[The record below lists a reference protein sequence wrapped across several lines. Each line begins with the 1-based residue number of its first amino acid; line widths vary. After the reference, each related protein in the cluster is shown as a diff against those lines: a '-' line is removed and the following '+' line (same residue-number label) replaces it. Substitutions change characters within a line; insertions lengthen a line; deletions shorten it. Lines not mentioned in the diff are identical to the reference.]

1 MKYLVSLCM
10 VSIFFV
16 SSLSNAQKEYETH
29 TVQKNQTLSQIATLY
44 GVSQAAI
51 KKRNPEIENELTVG
65 TLLVIPSVRKSVVTQ
80 NPPKFKKHKVRRKET
95 LFSISKKY
103 NISIDAIKRYNKQLY
118 ARQIKKG
125 ERLQIPLHLKIVDA
139 PVAIDNDSITSGI
152 TTIDSSKLSKHTVK
166 AKETRYGIARM
177 YGITVYELEQMNP
190 QLGDGL
196 AQYAVINVP
205 STAILQTAIAEK
217 GYTFYQVQPK
227 EGFYRLKVKTN
238 LTKEQIIALN
248 PYAKDGLQDG
258 MILKIP
264 TNATTSLTGQIN
276 IRDLQQTIIDTSQKR
291 IAVLLPFRLN
301 KIISDSL
308 TLKQQE
314 IKRNRLMSLSL
325 DFYSGLLMATEFAK
339 DKGISLQLDV
349 FDTQYSTAIVS
360 DIINN
365 NAFDTFD
372 AVIGPLGQKNIE
384 SAAAMLQ
391 DTNVPIFSPLSNK
404 QIKVSKNVFQSL
416 PSNAMLE
423 DGMLEYIVSG
433 MSDKNVI
440 VITDSAKKIQLAK
453 IIAAIPDAKIVSLR
467 EEGFLRLED
476 IEIQIDETKENWV
489 ILESIDPIL
498 ISNVV
503 GVLNGLPVIDPD
515 LEEDE
520 EPVDYEIRLFSLDKN
535 TAFDYHDVSNVHL
548 AELNFTFPSVNKSY
562 NYKDKNAFLI
572 SYKNK
577 HGVLPNR
584 FAVRGFDLTYDIV
597 LRLASSEDIFTASKQ
612 EFETQY
618 IENKFRY
625 SKGLLSGYQNNA
637 FYIIKY
643 QDNLQFQVL
652 E

>member
-1 MKYLVSLCM
+1 M
-10 VSIFFV
+10 VCIFFV
-16 SSLSNAQKEYETH
+16 SSVATAQKEYETH
-29 TVQKNQTLSQIATLY
+29 RVQKNQSLSQIAILY
-44 GVSQAAI
+44 GVSQTAI
-51 KKRNPEIENELTVG
+51 KKRNPEIENELSAG
-65 TLLVIPSVRKSVVTQ
+65 TLLIIPTASKLIDAQ

-95 LFSISKKY
+95 LISISKKY
-103 NISIDAIKRYNKQLY
+103 SVSIDAIKRYNKQLY

-125 ERLQIPLHLKIVDA
+125 ERLQIPMHLKIVDSG
-139 PVAIDNDSITSGI
+139 VVTYNDSTVSGAITLDTSNV
-152 TTIDSSKLSKHTVK
+152 SKHIVK

-177 YGITVYELEQMNP
+177 YGITVSELEQMNP
-190 QLGDGL
+190 ELGEGL
-196 AQYAVINVP
+196 SQNAIINVP
-205 STAILQTAIAEK
+205 SKAILQTAIAEK
-217 GYTFYQVQPK
+217 GYRFYQVQPK

-238 LTKEQIIALN
+238 LTKEKIIALN
-248 PYAKDGLQDG
+248 PYAKDGLQEG

-264 TNATTSLTGQIN
+264 SDTATAITGQIN
-276 IRDLQQTIIDTSQKR
+276 KRDLQQTIIDTSQKR

-301 KIISDSL
+301 KIVSDSL
-308 TLKQQE
+308 SVKQQE

-325 DFYSGLLMATEFAK
+325 DFYSGFLMATEFAK

-349 FDTQYSTAIVS
+349 FDTQYNTAIVS
-360 DIINN
+360 DIINSN
-365 NAFDTFD
+365 TFDNFD

-384 SAAAMLQ
+384 KAAAMLK
-391 DTNVPIFSPLSNK
+391 DTDVPLFSPLSNK

-423 DGMLEYIVSG
+423 DGMLRYIVSG

-440 VITDSAKKIQLAK
+440 VITDSTKTAQLAK
-453 IIAAIPDAKIVSLR
+453 IMLAIPDARVVSLR

-476 IEIQIDETKENWV
+476 VENQIDETKENWV
-489 ILESIDPIL
+489 ILEATDPIL

-515 LEEDE
+515 LEEEEEE

-548 AELNFTFPSVNKSY
+548 AELNFTFPSVNKNY

-577 HGVLPNR
+577 YGVLPNR
-584 FAVRGFDLTYDIV
+584 FAVRGFDLTYDVI
-597 LRLASSEDIFTASKQ
+597 LRLASSEDIFAASDQ

-625 SKGLLSGYQNNA
+625 SKSLLSGYQNNA

-643 QDNLQFQVL
+643 QENLQFQVL

>member
-1 MKYLVSLCM
+1 M
-10 VSIFFV
+10 VCIFFV
-16 SSLSNAQKEYETH
+16 SSVATAQKEYETH
-29 TVQKNQTLSQIATLY
+29 RVQKNQSLSQIAILY
-44 GVSQAAI
+44 GVSQTAI
-51 KKRNPEIENELTVG
+51 KKRNPEIENELSAG
-65 TLLVIPSVRKSVVTQ
+65 TLLIIPTASKLIDAQ

-95 LFSISKKY
+95 LISISKKHSV
-103 NISIDAIKRYNKQLY
+103 SIDAIKRYNKQLY

-125 ERLQIPLHLKIVDA
+125 ERLQIPMHLKIVDSG
-139 PVAIDNDSITSGI
+139 VVTYNDSTVSGAITLDTSNV
-152 TTIDSSKLSKHTVK
+152 SKHIVK

-177 YGITVYELEQMNP
+177 YGITVSELEQMNP
-190 QLGDGL
+190 ELGEGL
-196 AQYAVINVP
+196 SQNAIINVP
-205 STAILQTAIAEK
+205 SKAILQTAIAEK
-217 GYTFYQVQPK
+217 GYRFYQVQPK

-238 LTKEQIIALN
+238 LTKEKIIALN
-248 PYAKDGLQDG
+248 PYAKDGLQEG

-264 TNATTSLTGQIN
+264 SDTATAITGQIN
-276 IRDLQQTIIDTSQKR
+276 KRDLQQTIIDTSQKR

-301 KIISDSL
+301 KIVSDSL
-308 TLKQQE
+308 SVKQQE

-325 DFYSGLLMATEFAK
+325 DFYSGFLMATEFAK

-349 FDTQYSTAIVS
+349 FDTQYNTAIVS
-360 DIINN
+360 DIINSN
-365 NAFDTFD
+365 TFDNFD

-384 SAAAMLQ
+384 KAADMLK
-391 DTNVPIFSPLSNK
+391 DTDVPLFSPLSNK

-423 DGMLEYIVSG
+423 DGMLRYIVSG

-440 VITDSAKKIQLAK
+440 VITDSTKTAQLAK
-453 IIAAIPDAKIVSLR
+453 IMLAIPDARVVSLR

-476 IEIQIDETKENWV
+476 VENQIDETKENWV
-489 ILESIDPIL
+489 ILEATDPIL

-515 LEEDE
+515 LEEEEEE

-548 AELNFTFPSVNKSY
+548 AELNFTFPSVNKNY

-577 HGVLPNR
+577 YGVLPNR
-584 FAVRGFDLTYDIV
+584 FAVRGFDLTYDVI
-597 LRLASSEDIFTASKQ
+597 LRLASSEDIFAASDQ

-625 SKGLLSGYQNNA
+625 SKSLLSGYQNNA

-643 QDNLQFQVL
+643 QENLQFQVL

>member
-1 MKYLVSLCM
+1 M
-10 VSIFFV
+10 VCIFFV
-16 SSLSNAQKEYETH
+16 SSMATAQKEYETH
-29 TVQKNQTLSQIATLY
+29 RVQKNQSLSQIATLY

-51 KKRNPEIENELTVG
+51 KKRNPEIENELSAG
-65 TLLVIPSVRKSVVTQ
+65 TLLIIPTQSKSIDAQ

-95 LFSISKKY
+95 LITISKKY
-103 NISIDAIKRYNKQLY
+103 NVSIDAIKRYNKQLY

-125 ERLQIPLHLKIVDA
+125 ERLQIPMHLKIVDSGVV
-139 PVAIDNDSITSGI
+139 PYNDSKVSGAITLD
-152 TTIDSSKLSKHTVK
+152 TSSLSKHIVK

-177 YGITVYELEQMNP
+177 YGITVSELEQMNP
-190 QLGDGL
+190 ELGEGL
-196 AQYAVINVP
+196 SQNAIINVP
-205 STAILQTAIAEK
+205 SKAILKTAIAEK
-217 GYTFYQVQPK
+217 GYRFYEVQPK
-227 EGFYRLKVKTN
+227 EGFYRLKVKIN
-238 LTKEQIIALN
+238 LTKEQIVALN
-248 PYAKDGLQDG
+248 PYAKDGLQEG

-264 TNATTSLTGQIN
+264 SDTATAITGQVN
-276 IRDLQQTIIDTSQKR
+276 KRDLQQTIIDTSQKR

-301 KIISDSL
+301 KIISESL
-308 TLKQQE
+308 SLKQQQ
-314 IKRNRLMSLSL
+314 IKKNRLMSLSL

-349 FDTQYSTAIVS
+349 FDTQYNTAIVS
-360 DIINN
+360 DIINSN
-365 NAFDTFD
+365 TFDNFD

-384 SAAAMLQ
+384 KAAAMLQ
-391 DTNVPIFSPLSNK
+391 DTTVPIFSPLSNK

-416 PSNAMLE
+416 PSDVMLE
-423 DGMLEYIVSG
+423 DGMLQYIVSG

-440 VITDSAKKIQLAK
+440 VITDSTKTAQLAK
-453 IIAAIPDAKIVSLR
+453 IMLAIPDARIVSLR

-476 IEIQIDETKENWV
+476 VENQIDQTKENWV
-489 ILESIDPIL
+489 ILEATDPIL

-515 LEEDE
+515 LEEDQ

-535 TAFDYHDVSNVHL
+535 AAFDYHDVSNVHL

-577 HGVLPNR
+577 YGVLPNR
-584 FAVRGFDLTYDIV
+584 FAVRGFDLTYDVI

-618 IENKFRY
+618 IENKFSY
-625 SKGLLSGYQNNA
+625 SKSLLSGYQNNA

-643 QDNLQFQVL
+643 QENLQFQVL

>member
-1 MKYLVSLCM
+1 M
-10 VSIFFV
+10 VCIFFV
-16 SSLSNAQKEYETH
+16 SSMATAQKEYETH
-29 TVQKNQTLSQIATLY
+29 RVQKNQSLSQIATLY

-51 KKRNPEIENELTVG
+51 KKRNPEIENELSAG
-65 TLLVIPSVRKSVVTQ
+65 TLLIIPTASKLIDAQ

-95 LFSISKKY
+95 LITISKKY
-103 NISIDAIKRYNKQLY
+103 NVSIDAIKRYNKQLY

-125 ERLQIPLHLKIVDA
+125 ERLQIPMHLKIVDSGVV
-139 PVAIDNDSITSGI
+139 PYNDSKVSGAITLD
-152 TTIDSSKLSKHTVK
+152 TSSLSKHIVK

-177 YGITVYELEQMNP
+177 YGITVSELEQMNP
-190 QLGDGL
+190 ELGEGL
-196 AQYAVINVP
+196 SQNAIINVP
-205 STAILQTAIAEK
+205 SKAILKTAIAEK
-217 GYTFYQVQPK
+217 GYRFYEVQPK
-227 EGFYRLKVKTN
+227 EGFYRLKVKIN
-238 LTKEQIIALN
+238 LTKEQIVALN
-248 PYAKDGLQDG
+248 PYAKDGLQEG

-264 TNATTSLTGQIN
+264 SDTATAITGQVN
-276 IRDLQQTIIDTSQKR
+276 KRDLQQTIIDTSQKR

-308 TLKQQE
+308 SVKQQQ
-314 IKRNRLMSLSL
+314 IKKNRLMSLSL

-349 FDTQYSTAIVS
+349 FDTQYNTAIVS
-360 DIINN
+360 DIINSN
-365 NAFDTFD
+365 TFDNFD

-384 SAAAMLQ
+384 KAAAMLQ
-391 DTNVPIFSPLSNK
+391 DTTVPIFSPLSNK

-416 PSNAMLE
+416 PSDVMLE
-423 DGMLEYIVSG
+423 DGMLQYIVSG

-440 VITDSAKKIQLAK
+440 VITDSTKTAQLAK
-453 IIAAIPDAKIVSLR
+453 IMLAIPDARIVSLR

-476 IEIQIDETKENWV
+476 VENQIDQTKENWV
-489 ILESIDPIL
+489 ILEATDPIL

-515 LEEDE
+515 LEEDQ

-535 TAFDYHDVSNVHL
+535 AAFDYHDVSNVHL

-577 HGVLPNR
+577 YGVLPNR
-584 FAVRGFDLTYDIV
+584 FAVRGFDLTYDVI

-618 IENKFRY
+618 IENKFSY
-625 SKGLLSGYQNNA
+625 SKSLLSGYQNNA

-643 QDNLQFQVL
+643 QENLQFQVL

>member
-1 MKYLVSLCM
+1 M
-10 VSIFFV
+10 VCIFFV
-16 SSLSNAQKEYETH
+16 SSMATAQKEYETH
-29 TVQKNQTLSQIATLY
+29 RVQKNQSLSQIATLY

-51 KKRNPEIENELTVG
+51 KKRNPEIENELSAG
-65 TLLVIPSVRKSVVTQ
+65 TLLIIPTQSKSIDAQ

-95 LFSISKKY
+95 LITISKKH
-103 NISIDAIKRYNKQLY
+103 NVSIDAIKRYNKQLY

-125 ERLQIPLHLKIVDA
+125 ERLQIPMHLKIVDSGVV
-139 PVAIDNDSITSGI
+139 PYNDSKVSGAITLD
-152 TTIDSSKLSKHTVK
+152 TSSLSKHIVK

-177 YGITVYELEQMNP
+177 YGITVSELEQMNP
-190 QLGDGL
+190 ELGEGL
-196 AQYAVINVP
+196 SQNAIINVP
-205 STAILQTAIAEK
+205 SKAILKTAIAEK
-217 GYTFYQVQPK
+217 GYRFYEVQPK
-227 EGFYRLKVKTN
+227 EGFYRLKVKIN
-238 LTKEQIIALN
+238 LTKEQIVALN
-248 PYAKDGLQDG
+248 PYAKDGLQEG

-264 TNATTSLTGQIN
+264 SDTATAITGQVN
-276 IRDLQQTIIDTSQKR
+276 KRDLQQTIIDTSQKR

-308 TLKQQE
+308 SVKQQQ
-314 IKRNRLMSLSL
+314 IKKNRLMSLSL

-349 FDTQYSTAIVS
+349 FDTQYNTAIVS
-360 DIINN
+360 DIINSN
-365 NAFDTFD
+365 TFDNFD

-384 SAAAMLQ
+384 KAAAMLQ
-391 DTNVPIFSPLSNK
+391 DTTVPIFSPLSNK

-416 PSNAMLE
+416 PSDAMLE
-423 DGMLEYIVSG
+423 DGMLQYIVSG

-440 VITDSAKKIQLAK
+440 VITDSTKTAQLAK
-453 IIAAIPDAKIVSLR
+453 IMLAIPDARIVSLR

-476 IEIQIDETKENWV
+476 VENQIDQTKENWV
-489 ILESIDPIL
+489 ILEATDPIL

-515 LEEDE
+515 LEEDQ

-535 TAFDYHDVSNVHL
+535 AAFDYHDVSNVHL

-577 HGVLPNR
+577 YGVLPNR
-584 FAVRGFDLTYDIV
+584 FAVRGFDLTYDVI

-618 IENKFRY
+618 IENKFSY
-625 SKGLLSGYQNNA
+625 SKSLLSGYQNNA

-643 QDNLQFQVL
+643 QENLQFQVL

>member
-1 MKYLVSLCM
+1 M
-10 VSIFFV
+10 VCIFFV
-16 SSLSNAQKEYETH
+16 SSMATAQKEYETH
-29 TVQKNQTLSQIATLY
+29 RVQKNQSLSQIATLY

-51 KKRNPEIENELTVG
+51 KKRNPEIENELSAG
-65 TLLVIPSVRKSVVTQ
+65 TLLIIPTQSKSIDAQ

-95 LFSISKKY
+95 LITISKKY
-103 NISIDAIKRYNKQLY
+103 NVSIDAIKRYNKQLY

-125 ERLQIPLHLKIVDA
+125 ERLQIPMHLKIVDSGVV
-139 PVAIDNDSITSGI
+139 PYNDSKVSGAITLD
-152 TTIDSSKLSKHTVK
+152 TSSLSKHIVK

-177 YGITVYELEQMNP
+177 YGITVSELEQMNP
-190 QLGDGL
+190 ELGEGL
-196 AQYAVINVP
+196 SQNAIINVP
-205 STAILQTAIAEK
+205 SKAILKTAIVEK
-217 GYTFYQVQPK
+217 GYRFYEVQPK

-238 LTKEQIIALN
+238 LTKEQIVALN
-248 PYAKDGLQDG
+248 PYAKDGLQEG

-264 TNATTSLTGQIN
+264 SDTATAITGQIN
-276 IRDLQQTIIDTSQKR
+276 KRDLQQTIIDTSQKR

-308 TLKQQE
+308 SVKQQQ
-314 IKRNRLMSLSL
+314 IKKNRLMSLSL

-349 FDTQYSTAIVS
+349 FDTQYNTAIVS
-360 DIINN
+360 DIINSN
-365 NAFDTFD
+365 TFDNFD

-384 SAAAMLQ
+384 KAAAMLQ

-416 PSNAMLE
+416 PSDVMLE
-423 DGMLEYIVSG
+423 DGMLQYIVSG

-440 VITDSAKKIQLAK
+440 VITDSTKTAQLAK
-453 IIAAIPDAKIVSLR
+453 IMLAIPDARIVSLR

-476 IEIQIDETKENWV
+476 VENQIDQTKENWV
-489 ILESIDPIL
+489 ILEATDPIL

-515 LEEDE
+515 LEEDQ

-535 TAFDYHDVSNVHL
+535 AAFDYHDVSNVHL

-577 HGVLPNR
+577 YGVLPNR
-584 FAVRGFDLTYDIV
+584 FAVRGFDLTYDVI

-618 IENKFRY
+618 IENKFSY
-625 SKGLLSGYQNNA
+625 SKSLLSGYQNNA

-643 QDNLQFQVL
+643 QENLQFQVL

>member
-1 MKYLVSLCM
+1 M
-10 VSIFFV
+10 VCIFFV
-16 SSLSNAQKEYETH
+16 SSVATAQKEYETH
-29 TVQKNQTLSQIATLY
+29 RVQKNQSLSQIAILY

-51 KKRNPEIENELTVG
+51 KKRNPEIENELSAG
-65 TLLVIPSVRKSVVTQ
+65 TLLIIPTASKLIDAQ

-95 LFSISKKY
+95 LISISKKY
-103 NISIDAIKRYNKQLY
+103 NVSIDAIKRYNKQLY

-125 ERLQIPLHLKIVDA
+125 ERLQIPMHLKIVDSG
-139 PVAIDNDSITSGI
+139 VVIYNDSIASGAITLDTSN
-152 TTIDSSKLSKHTVK
+152 LSKHIVK

-177 YGITVYELEQMNP
+177 YGITVSELEQMNP
-190 QLGDGL
+190 ELGEGL
-196 AQYAVINVP
+196 SQNAIINVP
-205 STAILQTAIAEK
+205 SKAILQTAIAEK
-217 GYTFYQVQPK
+217 GYRFYEVQPK

-248 PYAKDGLQDG
+248 PYAKDGLQEG

-264 TNATTSLTGQIN
+264 SDTATAITGQIN
-276 IRDLQQTIIDTSQKR
+276 KRDLQQTIIDTSQKR

-301 KIISDSL
+301 KIVSDSL
-308 TLKQQE
+308 SVKQQE

-349 FDTQYSTAIVS
+349 FDTQYNTAIVS
-360 DIINN
+360 DIINSN
-365 NAFDTFD
+365 TFDNFD

-384 SAAAMLQ
+384 KAAAMLQ
-391 DTNVPIFSPLSNK
+391 DTNVPLFSPLSNK

-416 PSNAMLE
+416 PSNVMLE
-423 DGMLEYIVSG
+423 DGMLQYIVSG

-440 VITDSAKKIQLAK
+440 VITDSTKTAQLAK
-453 IIAAIPDAKIVSLR
+453 IMLAIPDARVVSLR

-476 IEIQIDETKENWV
+476 VENQIDETKENWV
-489 ILESIDPIL
+489 ILEATDPIL

-535 TAFDYHDVSNVHL
+535 AAFDYHDVSNVHL
-548 AELNFTFPSVNKSY
+548 AELNFTFPSVNKNY

-577 HGVLPNR
+577 YGVLPNR
-584 FAVRGFDLTYDIV
+584 FAVRGFDLTYDVI
-597 LRLASSEDIFTASKQ
+597 LRLASSEDIFAASDQ

-625 SKGLLSGYQNNA
+625 SKSLLSGYQNNA

-643 QDNLQFQVL
+643 QENLQFQVL

>member
-1 MKYLVSLCM
+1 M
-10 VSIFFV
+10 VCIFFV
-16 SSLSNAQKEYETH
+16 SSMATAQKEYETH
-29 TVQKNQTLSQIATLY
+29 RVQKNQSLSQIATLY

-51 KKRNPEIENELTVG
+51 KKRNPEIENELSAG
-65 TLLVIPSVRKSVVTQ
+65 TLLIIPTASKLIDAQ

-95 LFSISKKY
+95 LITISKKY
-103 NISIDAIKRYNKQLY
+103 NVSIDAIKRYNKQLY

-125 ERLQIPLHLKIVDA
+125 ERLQIPMHLKIVDSGVV
-139 PVAIDNDSITSGI
+139 PYNDSKVSGAITLD
-152 TTIDSSKLSKHTVK
+152 TSSLSKHIVK

-177 YGITVYELEQMNP
+177 YGITVSELEQMNP
-190 QLGDGL
+190 ELGEGL
-196 AQYAVINVP
+196 SQNAIINVP
-205 STAILQTAIAEK
+205 SKAILKTAIAEK
-217 GYTFYQVQPK
+217 GYRFYEVQPK
-227 EGFYRLKVKTN
+227 EGFYRLKVKIN
-238 LTKEQIIALN
+238 LTKEQIVALN
-248 PYAKDGLQDG
+248 PYAKDGLQEG

-264 TNATTSLTGQIN
+264 SDTATAITGQIN
-276 IRDLQQTIIDTSQKR
+276 KRDLQQTIIDTSQKR

-308 TLKQQE
+308 SVKQQQ
-314 IKRNRLMSLSL
+314 IKKNRLMSLSL

-349 FDTQYSTAIVS
+349 FDTQYNTAIVS
-360 DIINN
+360 DIINSN
-365 NAFDTFD
+365 TFDNFD

-384 SAAAMLQ
+384 KAAAMLQ
-391 DTNVPIFSPLSNK
+391 DTTVPIFSPLSNK

-416 PSNAMLE
+416 PSDVMLE
-423 DGMLEYIVSG
+423 DGMLQYIVSG

-440 VITDSAKKIQLAK
+440 VITDSTKTAQLAK
-453 IIAAIPDAKIVSLR
+453 IMLAIPDARIVSLR

-476 IEIQIDETKENWV
+476 VENQIDQTKENWV
-489 ILESIDPIL
+489 ILEATDPIL

-515 LEEDE
+515 LEEDQ

-535 TAFDYHDVSNVHL
+535 AAFDYHDVSNVHL

-577 HGVLPNR
+577 YGVLPNR
-584 FAVRGFDLTYDIV
+584 FAVRGFDLTYDVI

-618 IENKFRY
+618 IENKFSY
-625 SKGLLSGYQNNA
+625 SKSLLSGYQNNA

-643 QDNLQFQVL
+643 QENLQFQVL

>member
-1 MKYLVSLCM
+1 M
-10 VSIFFV
+10 VCIFFV
-16 SSLSNAQKEYETH
+16 SSMATAQKEYETH
-29 TVQKNQTLSQIATLY
+29 RVQKNQSLSQIATLY

-51 KKRNPEIENELTVG
+51 KKRNPEIENELSAG
-65 TLLVIPSVRKSVVTQ
+65 TLLIIPTQSKSIDAQ

-95 LFSISKKY
+95 LITISKKY
-103 NISIDAIKRYNKQLY
+103 NVSIDAIKRYNKQLY

-125 ERLQIPLHLKIVDA
+125 ERLQIPMHLKIVDSGVV
-139 PVAIDNDSITSGI
+139 PYNDSKVSGAITLD
-152 TTIDSSKLSKHTVK
+152 TSSLSKHIVK

-177 YGITVYELEQMNP
+177 YGITVSELEQMNP
-190 QLGDGL
+190 ELGEGL
-196 AQYAVINVP
+196 SQNAIINVP
-205 STAILQTAIAEK
+205 SKAILKTAIVEK
-217 GYTFYQVQPK
+217 GYRFYEVQPK
-227 EGFYRLKVKTN
+227 EGFYRLKVKIN
-238 LTKEQIIALN
+238 LTKEQIVALN
-248 PYAKDGLQDG
+248 PYAKDGLQEG

-264 TNATTSLTGQIN
+264 SDTATAITGQIN
-276 IRDLQQTIIDTSQKR
+276 KRDLQQTIIDTSQKR

-308 TLKQQE
+308 SVKQQQ
-314 IKRNRLMSLSL
+314 IKKNRLMSLSL

-349 FDTQYSTAIVS
+349 FDTQYNTAIVS
-360 DIINN
+360 DIINSN
-365 NAFDTFD
+365 TFDNFD

-384 SAAAMLQ
+384 KAAAMLQ

-416 PSNAMLE
+416 PSDVMLE
-423 DGMLEYIVSG
+423 DGMLQYIVSG

-440 VITDSAKKIQLAK
+440 VITDSTKTAQLAK
-453 IIAAIPDAKIVSLR
+453 IMLAIPDARIVSLR

-476 IEIQIDETKENWV
+476 VENQIDQTKENWV
-489 ILESIDPIL
+489 ILEATDPIL

-515 LEEDE
+515 LEEDQ

-535 TAFDYHDVSNVHL
+535 AAFDYHDVSNVHL

-577 HGVLPNR
+577 YGVLPNR
-584 FAVRGFDLTYDIV
+584 FAVRGFDLTYDVI

-618 IENKFRY
+618 IENKFSY
-625 SKGLLSGYQNNA
+625 SKSLLSGYQNNA

-643 QDNLQFQVL
+643 QENLQFQVL

>member
-1 MKYLVSLCM
+1 M
-10 VSIFFV
+10 VCIFFV
-16 SSLSNAQKEYETH
+16 SSMATAQKEYETH
-29 TVQKNQTLSQIATLY
+29 RVQKNQSLSQIATLY

-51 KKRNPEIENELTVG
+51 KKRNPEIENELSAG
-65 TLLVIPSVRKSVVTQ
+65 TLLIIPTQSKSIDAQ

-95 LFSISKKY
+95 LITISKKY
-103 NISIDAIKRYNKQLY
+103 NVSIDAIKRYNKQLY

-125 ERLQIPLHLKIVDA
+125 ERLQIPMHLKIVDSGVV
-139 PVAIDNDSITSGI
+139 PYNDSKVSGAITLD
-152 TTIDSSKLSKHTVK
+152 TSSLSKHIVK

-177 YGITVYELEQMNP
+177 YGITVSELEQMNP
-190 QLGDGL
+190 ELGEGL
-196 AQYAVINVP
+196 SQNAIINVP
-205 STAILQTAIAEK
+205 SKAILKTAIAEK
-217 GYTFYQVQPK
+217 GYRFYEVQPK
-227 EGFYRLKVKTN
+227 EGFYRLKVKIN
-238 LTKEQIIALN
+238 LTKEQIVALN
-248 PYAKDGLQDG
+248 PYAKDGLQEG

-264 TNATTSLTGQIN
+264 SDTATAITGQIN
-276 IRDLQQTIIDTSQKR
+276 KRDLQQTIIDTSQKR

-301 KIISDSL
+301 KIISESL
-308 TLKQQE
+308 SLKQQQ
-314 IKRNRLMSLSL
+314 IKKNRLMSLSL

-349 FDTQYSTAIVS
+349 FDTQYNTAIVS
-360 DIINN
+360 DIINSN
-365 NAFDTFD
+365 TFDNFD

-384 SAAAMLQ
+384 KAAAMLQ
-391 DTNVPIFSPLSNK
+391 DTTVPIFSPLSNK

-416 PSNAMLE
+416 PSDVMLE
-423 DGMLEYIVSG
+423 DGMLQYIVSG

-440 VITDSAKKIQLAK
+440 VITDSTKTAQLAK
-453 IIAAIPDAKIVSLR
+453 IMLAIPDARIVSLR

-476 IEIQIDETKENWV
+476 VENQIDQTKENWV
-489 ILESIDPIL
+489 ILEATDPIL

-515 LEEDE
+515 LEEDQ

-535 TAFDYHDVSNVHL
+535 AAFDYHDVSNVHL

-577 HGVLPNR
+577 YGVLPNR
-584 FAVRGFDLTYDIV
+584 FAVRGFDLTYDVI

-618 IENKFRY
+618 IENKFSY
-625 SKGLLSGYQNNA
+625 SKSLLSGYQNNA

-643 QDNLQFQVL
+643 QENLQFQVL

>member
-1 MKYLVSLCM
+1 M
-10 VSIFFV
+10 VCIFFV
-16 SSLSNAQKEYETH
+16 SSMATAQKEYETH
-29 TVQKNQTLSQIATLY
+29 RVQKNQSLSQIATLY

-51 KKRNPEIENELTVG
+51 KKRNPEIENELSAG
-65 TLLVIPSVRKSVVTQ
+65 TLLIIPTQSKSIDAQ

-95 LFSISKKY
+95 LITISKKY
-103 NISIDAIKRYNKQLY
+103 NVSIDAIKRYNKQLY

-125 ERLQIPLHLKIVDA
+125 ERLQIPMHLKIVDSGVV
-139 PVAIDNDSITSGI
+139 PYNDSKVSGAITLD
-152 TTIDSSKLSKHTVK
+152 TSSLSKHIVK

-177 YGITVYELEQMNP
+177 YGITVSELEQMNP
-190 QLGDGL
+190 ELGEGL
-196 AQYAVINVP
+196 SQNAIINVP
-205 STAILQTAIAEK
+205 SKAILKTAIAEK
-217 GYTFYQVQPK
+217 GYRFYEVQPK
-227 EGFYRLKVKTN
+227 EGFYRLKVKIN
-238 LTKEQIIALN
+238 LTKEQIVALN
-248 PYAKDGLQDG
+248 PYAKDGLQEG

-264 TNATTSLTGQIN
+264 SDTATAITGQVN
-276 IRDLQQTIIDTSQKR
+276 KRDLQQTIIDTSQKR

-308 TLKQQE
+308 SVKQQQ
-314 IKRNRLMSLSL
+314 IKKNRLMSLSL

-349 FDTQYSTAIVS
+349 FDTQYNTAIVS
-360 DIINN
+360 DIINSN
-365 NAFDTFD
+365 TFDNFD

-384 SAAAMLQ
+384 KAAAMLQ
-391 DTNVPIFSPLSNK
+391 DTTVPIFSPLSNK

-416 PSNAMLE
+416 PSDAMLE
-423 DGMLEYIVSG
+423 DGMLQYIVSG

-440 VITDSAKKIQLAK
+440 VITDSTKTAQLAK
-453 IIAAIPDAKIVSLR
+453 IMLAIPDARIVSLR

-476 IEIQIDETKENWV
+476 VENQIDQTKENWV
-489 ILESIDPIL
+489 ILEATDPIL

-515 LEEDE
+515 LEEDQ

-535 TAFDYHDVSNVHL
+535 AAFDYHDVSNVHL

-577 HGVLPNR
+577 YGVLPNR
-584 FAVRGFDLTYDIV
+584 FAVRGFDLTYDVI

-618 IENKFRY
+618 IENKFSY
-625 SKGLLSGYQNNA
+625 SKSFLSGYQNNA

-643 QDNLQFQVL
+643 QENLQFQVL

>member
-1 MKYLVSLCM
+1 MAT
-10 VSIFFV
+10 
-16 SSLSNAQKEYETH
+16 AQKEYETH
-29 TVQKNQTLSQIATLY
+29 RVQKNQSLSQIATLY

-51 KKRNPEIENELTVG
+51 KKRNPEIENELSAG
-65 TLLVIPSVRKSVVTQ
+65 TLLIIPTQSKSIDAQ

-95 LFSISKKY
+95 LITISKKY
-103 NISIDAIKRYNKQLY
+103 NVSIDAIKRYNKQLY

-125 ERLQIPLHLKIVDA
+125 ERLQIPMHLKIVDSGVV
-139 PVAIDNDSITSGI
+139 PYNDSKVSGAITLD
-152 TTIDSSKLSKHTVK
+152 TSSLSKHIVK

-177 YGITVYELEQMNP
+177 YGITVSELEQMNP
-190 QLGDGL
+190 ELGEGL
-196 AQYAVINVP
+196 SQNAIINVP
-205 STAILQTAIAEK
+205 SKAILKTAIAEK
-217 GYTFYQVQPK
+217 GYRFYEVQPK
-227 EGFYRLKVKTN
+227 EGFYRLKVKIN
-238 LTKEQIIALN
+238 LTKEQIVALN
-248 PYAKDGLQDG
+248 PYAKDGLQEG

-264 TNATTSLTGQIN
+264 SDTATAITGQVN
-276 IRDLQQTIIDTSQKR
+276 KRDLQQTIIDTSQKR

-308 TLKQQE
+308 SVKQQQ
-314 IKRNRLMSLSL
+314 IKKNRLMSLSL

-349 FDTQYSTAIVS
+349 FDTQYNTAIVS
-360 DIINN
+360 DIINSN
-365 NAFDTFD
+365 TFDNFD

-384 SAAAMLQ
+384 KAAAMLQ
-391 DTNVPIFSPLSNK
+391 DTTVPIFSPLSNK

-416 PSNAMLE
+416 PSDVMLE
-423 DGMLEYIVSG
+423 DGMLQYIVSG

-440 VITDSAKKIQLAK
+440 VITDSTKTAQLAK
-453 IIAAIPDAKIVSLR
+453 IMLAIPDARIVSLR

-476 IEIQIDETKENWV
+476 VENQIDQTKENWV
-489 ILESIDPIL
+489 ILEATDPIL

-515 LEEDE
+515 LEEDQ

-535 TAFDYHDVSNVHL
+535 AAFDYHDVSNVHL

-577 HGVLPNR
+577 YGVLPNR
-584 FAVRGFDLTYDIV
+584 FAVRGFDLTYDVI

-618 IENKFRY
+618 IENKFSY
-625 SKGLLSGYQNNA
+625 SKSLLSGYQNNA

-643 QDNLQFQVL
+643 QENLQFQVL

>member
-1 MKYLVSLCM
+1 M
-10 VSIFFV
+10 VCIFFV
-16 SSLSNAQKEYETH
+16 SSVATAQKEYETH
-29 TVQKNQTLSQIATLY
+29 RVQKNQSLSQIAILY
-44 GVSQAAI
+44 GVSQTAI
-51 KKRNPEIENELTVG
+51 KKRNPEIENELSAG
-65 TLLVIPSVRKSVVTQ
+65 TLLIIPTASKLIDAQ

-95 LFSISKKY
+95 LISISKKHSV
-103 NISIDAIKRYNKQLY
+103 SIDAIKRYNKQLY

-125 ERLQIPLHLKIVDA
+125 ERLQIPMHLKIVDSG
-139 PVAIDNDSITSGI
+139 VVTYNDSTVSGAITLDTSNV
-152 TTIDSSKLSKHTVK
+152 SKHIVK

-177 YGITVYELEQMNP
+177 YGITVSELEQMNP
-190 QLGDGL
+190 ELGEGL
-196 AQYAVINVP
+196 SQNAIINVP
-205 STAILQTAIAEK
+205 SKAILQTAIAEK
-217 GYTFYQVQPK
+217 GYRFYQVQPK

-238 LTKEQIIALN
+238 LTKEKIIALN
-248 PYAKDGLQDG
+248 PYAKDGLQEG

-264 TNATTSLTGQIN
+264 SDTATAITGQIN
-276 IRDLQQTIIDTSQKR
+276 KRDLQQTIIDTSQKR

-301 KIISDSL
+301 KIVSDSL
-308 TLKQQE
+308 SVKQQE

-325 DFYSGLLMATEFAK
+325 DFYSGFLMATEFAK

-349 FDTQYSTAIVS
+349 FDTQYNTAIVS
-360 DIINN
+360 DIINSN
-365 NAFDTFD
+365 TFDNFD

-384 SAAAMLQ
+384 KAAAMLQ
-391 DTNVPIFSPLSNK
+391 DTNVPLFSPLSNK

-423 DGMLEYIVSG
+423 DGMLRYIVSG

-440 VITDSAKKIQLAK
+440 VITDSTKTAQLAK
-453 IIAAIPDAKIVSLR
+453 IMLAIPDARVVSLR

-476 IEIQIDETKENWV
+476 VENQIDETKENWV
-489 ILESIDPIL
+489 ILEATDPIL

-515 LEEDE
+515 LEEEEEE

-548 AELNFTFPSVNKSY
+548 AELNFTFPSVNKNY

-577 HGVLPNR
+577 YGVLPNR
-584 FAVRGFDLTYDIV
+584 FAVRGFDLTYDVI
-597 LRLASSEDIFTASKQ
+597 LRLASSEDIFAASDQ

-625 SKGLLSGYQNNA
+625 SKSLLSGYQNNA

-643 QDNLQFQVL
+643 QENLQFQVL

>member
-1 MKYLVSLCM
+1 M
-10 VSIFFV
+10 VCIFFV
-16 SSLSNAQKEYETH
+16 SSLASAQKEYETH
-29 TVQKNQTLSQIATLY
+29 RVQKNQSLSQIATLY
-44 GVSQAAI
+44 GVSQTAI
-51 KKRNPEIENELTVG
+51 KNRNPEIENELSAG
-65 TLLVIPSVRKSVVTQ
+65 TLLIIPTASKLIDAQ

-103 NISIDAIKRYNKQLY
+103 NVSIDAIKRYNKQLY

-125 ERLQIPLHLKIVDA
+125 ERLQIPMHLKI
-139 PVAIDNDSITSGI
+139 IDPGVVTYNDSTVSGAITVDTSNV
-152 TTIDSSKLSKHTVK
+152 SKHIVK

-177 YGITVYELEQMNP
+177 YGITVSELEQMNP
-190 QLGDGL
+190 ELGEGL
-196 AQYAVINVP
+196 SQNAIINVP
-205 STAILQTAIAEK
+205 SKAILQTAIAEK
-217 GYTFYQVQPK
+217 GYRFYEVQPK

-238 LTKEQIIALN
+238 LTKEQIVALN
-248 PYAKDGLQDG
+248 PYAKDGLQEG

-264 TNATTSLTGQIN
+264 IVGVTSTTGQIN
-276 IRDLQQTIIDTSQKR
+276 KRDLQQTIIDTSLKR

-308 TLKQQE
+308 SVKQQQ

-349 FDTQYSTAIVS
+349 FDTQYSTATVS
-360 DIINN
+360 DIINSN
-365 NAFDTFD
+365 TFDNFD

-384 SAAAMLQ
+384 KAAAMLQ
-391 DTNVPIFSPLSNK
+391 DTNVPVFSPLSNK

-416 PSNAMLE
+416 PSDAMLE

-440 VITDSAKKIQLAK
+440 VITDSTKTAQLAK
-453 IIAAIPDAKIVSLR
+453 IMLAIPDARIVSLR

-489 ILESIDPIL
+489 ILEATDPIL

-515 LEEDE
+515 LEEDQ

-535 TAFDYHDVSNVHL
+535 AAFDYHDVSNVHL
-548 AELNFTFPSVNKSY
+548 AELNFTFPSVNKNY

-577 HGVLPNR
+577 YGVLPNR
-584 FAVRGFDLTYDIV
+584 FAVRGFDLTYDVI

-618 IENKFRY
+618 IENKFSY
-625 SKGLLSGYQNNA
+625 SKSLLSGYQNNA

>member
-1 MKYLVSLCM
+1 M
-10 VSIFFV
+10 VCIFFV
-16 SSLSNAQKEYETH
+16 SSMATAQKEYDTH
-29 TVQKNQTLSQIATLY
+29 RVQKNQSLSQIATLY

-51 KKRNPEIENELTVG
+51 KKRNPEIENELSAG
-65 TLLVIPSVRKSVVTQ
+65 TLLIIPTQSKSIDAQ

-95 LFSISKKY
+95 LITISKKY
-103 NISIDAIKRYNKQLY
+103 NVSIDAIKRYNKQLY

-125 ERLQIPLHLKIVDA
+125 ERLQIPMHLKIVDSGVV
-139 PVAIDNDSITSGI
+139 PYNESKVSGAITLDTS
-152 TTIDSSKLSKHTVK
+152 SLSKHIVK

-177 YGITVYELEQMNP
+177 YGITVSELEQMNP
-190 QLGDGL
+190 ELGEGL
-196 AQYAVINVP
+196 SQNAIINVP
-205 STAILQTAIAEK
+205 SKAILKTAIVEK
-217 GYTFYQVQPK
+217 GYRFYEVQPK

-238 LTKEQIIALN
+238 LTKEQIVALN
-248 PYAKDGLQDG
+248 PYAKDGLQEG

-264 TNATTSLTGQIN
+264 SDTATAITGQIN
-276 IRDLQQTIIDTSQKR
+276 KRDLQQTIIDTSQKR

-308 TLKQQE
+308 SVKQQQ
-314 IKRNRLMSLSL
+314 IKKNRLMSLSL

-349 FDTQYSTAIVS
+349 FDTQYNTAIVS
-360 DIINN
+360 DIINSN
-365 NAFDTFD
+365 TFDTFD

-384 SAAAMLQ
+384 KAAAMLQ
-391 DTNVPIFSPLSNK
+391 DTTVPIFSPLSNK

-416 PSNAMLE
+416 PSDVMLE
-423 DGMLEYIVSG
+423 DGMLQYIVSG

-440 VITDSAKKIQLAK
+440 VITDSTKTAQLAK
-453 IIAAIPDAKIVSLR
+453 IMLAIPDARIVSLR

-476 IEIQIDETKENWV
+476 VENQIDQTKENWV
-489 ILESIDPIL
+489 ILEATDPIL

-515 LEEDE
+515 LEEDQ

-535 TAFDYHDVSNVHL
+535 AAFEYHDVSNVHL

-577 HGVLPNR
+577 YGVLPNR
-584 FAVRGFDLTYDIV
+584 FAVRGFDLTYDVI

-618 IENKFRY
+618 IENKFSY
-625 SKGLLSGYQNNA
+625 SKSLLSGYQNNA

-643 QDNLQFQVL
+643 QENLQFQVL

>member
-1 MKYLVSLCM
+1 M
-10 VSIFFV
+10 VCIFFV
-16 SSLSNAQKEYETH
+16 SSLASAQKEYETH
-29 TVQKNQTLSQIATLY
+29 RVQKNQSLSQIATLY
-44 GVSQAAI
+44 GVSQTAI
-51 KKRNPEIENELTVG
+51 KNRNPEIENELSAG
-65 TLLVIPSVRKSVVTQ
+65 TLLIIPTASKLIDAQ

-103 NISIDAIKRYNKQLY
+103 NVSIDAIKRYNKQLY

-125 ERLQIPLHLKIVDA
+125 ERLQIPMHLKI
-139 PVAIDNDSITSGI
+139 IDPGVVTYNDSTVSGAITVDTSNV
-152 TTIDSSKLSKHTVK
+152 SKHIVK

-177 YGITVYELEQMNP
+177 YGITVSELEQMNP
-190 QLGDGL
+190 ELGEGL
-196 AQYAVINVP
+196 SQNAIINVP
-205 STAILQTAIAEK
+205 SKAILQTAIAEK
-217 GYTFYQVQPK
+217 GYRFYEVQPK

-238 LTKEQIIALN
+238 LTKEQIVALN
-248 PYAKDGLQDG
+248 PYAKDGLQEG

-264 TNATTSLTGQIN
+264 IVGVTSTTGQIN
-276 IRDLQQTIIDTSQKR
+276 KRDLQQTIIDTSLKR

-308 TLKQQE
+308 SVKQQQ

-349 FDTQYSTAIVS
+349 FDTQYSTATVS
-360 DIINN
+360 DIINSN
-365 NAFDTFD
+365 TFDNFD

-384 SAAAMLQ
+384 KAAAMLQ
-391 DTNVPIFSPLSNK
+391 DTNVPVFSPLSNK

-416 PSNAMLE
+416 PSDAMLE

-440 VITDSAKKIQLAK
+440 VITDSTKTAQLAK
-453 IIAAIPDAKIVSLR
+453 IMLAIPDARIVSLR
-467 EEGFLRLED
+467 EEGFLSLED

-489 ILESIDPIL
+489 ILEATDPIL

-515 LEEDE
+515 LEEDQ

-535 TAFDYHDVSNVHL
+535 AAFDYHDVSNVHL
-548 AELNFTFPSVNKSY
+548 AELNFTFPSVNKNY

-577 HGVLPNR
+577 YGVLPNR
-584 FAVRGFDLTYDIV
+584 FAVRGFDLTYDVI

-618 IENKFRY
+618 IENKFSY
-625 SKGLLSGYQNNA
+625 SKSLLSGYQNNA

>member
-1 MKYLVSLCM
+1 M
-10 VSIFFV
+10 VCIFFV
-16 SSLSNAQKEYETH
+16 SSMATAQKEYEPH
-29 TVQKNQTLSQIATLY
+29 RVQKNQSLSQIATLY

-51 KKRNPEIENELTVG
+51 KKRNPEIENELSAG
-65 TLLVIPSVRKSVVTQ
+65 TLLIIPTASKLIDAQ

-95 LFSISKKY
+95 LITISKKY
-103 NISIDAIKRYNKQLY
+103 NVSIDAIKRYNKQLY

-125 ERLQIPLHLKIVDA
+125 ERLQIPMHLKIVDSG
-139 PVAIDNDSITSGI
+139 VVIFNDSIASGTITLDTS
-152 TTIDSSKLSKHTVK
+152 SLSKHIVK

-177 YGITVYELEQMNP
+177 YGITVSELEQMNP
-190 QLGDGL
+190 ELGEGL
-196 AQYAVINVP
+196 SQNAIINVP
-205 STAILQTAIAEK
+205 SKAILKTAIAEK
-217 GYTFYQVQPK
+217 GYRFYEVQPK

-238 LTKEQIIALN
+238 LTKEQIVALN
-248 PYAKDGLQDG
+248 PYAKDGLQEG

-264 TNATTSLTGQIN
+264 SDTATAITGQIN
-276 IRDLQQTIIDTSQKR
+276 KRDLQQTIIDTSQKR

-301 KIISDSL
+301 KIVSDSL
-308 TLKQQE
+308 SVKQQE

-349 FDTQYSTAIVS
+349 FDTQYNTAIVS

-365 NAFDTFD
+365 NTFDTFD
-372 AVIGPLGQKNIE
+372 AVLGPLGQKNIE
-384 SAAAMLQ
+384 KAAALLQ
-391 DTNVPIFSPLSNK
+391 DINVPLFSPLSNK

-416 PSNAMLE
+416 PSDAMLE

-433 MSDKNVI
+433 MSDKNLI
-440 VITDSAKKIQLAK
+440 VIADSTKTAQLAK
-453 IIAAIPDAKIVSLR
+453 IMLAIPDARIVSLR

-476 IEIQIDETKENWV
+476 VENQIDQTKENWV
-489 ILESIDPIL
+489 ILEATDPIL

-515 LEEDE
+515 LEEDQ

-535 TAFDYHDVSNVHL
+535 AAFDYHDVSNVHL

-577 HGVLPNR
+577 YGVLPNR
-584 FAVRGFDLTYDIV
+584 FAVRGFDLTYDVI

-618 IENKFRY
+618 IENKFSY
-625 SKGLLSGYQNNA
+625 SKSLLSGYQNNA

-643 QDNLQFQVL
+643 QENLQFQVL

>member
-1 MKYLVSLCM
+1 M
-10 VSIFFV
+10 VCIFFV
-16 SSLSNAQKEYETH
+16 SSMATAQKEYETH
-29 TVQKNQTLSQIATLY
+29 RVQKNQSLSQIATLY

-51 KKRNPEIENELTVG
+51 KKRNPEIENELSAG
-65 TLLVIPSVRKSVVTQ
+65 TLLIIPTQSKSIDAQ

-95 LFSISKKY
+95 LISISKKY
-103 NISIDAIKRYNKQLY
+103 NVSIDAIKRYNKQLY

-125 ERLQIPLHLKIVDA
+125 ERLQIPMHLKIVDSGVV
-139 PVAIDNDSITSGI
+139 PYNDSKVSGAITLD
-152 TTIDSSKLSKHTVK
+152 TSSLSKHIVK

-177 YGITVYELEQMNP
+177 YGITVSELEQMNP
-190 QLGDGL
+190 ELGEGL
-196 AQYAVINVP
+196 SQNAIINVP
-205 STAILQTAIAEK
+205 SKAILKTAIAEK
-217 GYTFYQVQPK
+217 GYRFYEVQPK
-227 EGFYRLKVKTN
+227 EGFYRLKVKIN
-238 LTKEQIIALN
+238 LTKEQIVALN
-248 PYAKDGLQDG
+248 PYAKDGLQEG

-264 TNATTSLTGQIN
+264 SDTATAITGQIN
-276 IRDLQQTIIDTSQKR
+276 KRDLQQTIIDTSQKR

-301 KIISDSL
+301 KIISESL
-308 TLKQQE
+308 SVKQQQ
-314 IKRNRLMSLSL
+314 IKKNRLMSLSL

-349 FDTQYSTAIVS
+349 FDTQYNTAIVS
-360 DIINN
+360 DIINSN
-365 NAFDTFD
+365 TFDNFD

-384 SAAAMLQ
+384 KAAAMLQ
-391 DTNVPIFSPLSNK
+391 DTTVPIFSPLSNK

-416 PSNAMLE
+416 PSDVMLE
-423 DGMLEYIVSG
+423 DGMLQYIVSG

-440 VITDSAKKIQLAK
+440 VITDSTKTAQLAK
-453 IIAAIPDAKIVSLR
+453 IMLAIPDARIVSLR

-476 IEIQIDETKENWV
+476 VENQIDQTKENWV
-489 ILESIDPIL
+489 ILEATDPIL

-515 LEEDE
+515 LEEDQ

-535 TAFDYHDVSNVHL
+535 AAFDYHDVSNVHL

-577 HGVLPNR
+577 YGVLPNR
-584 FAVRGFDLTYDIV
+584 FAVRGFDLTYDVI

-618 IENKFRY
+618 IENKFSY
-625 SKGLLSGYQNNA
+625 SKSLLSGYQNNA

-643 QDNLQFQVL
+643 QENLQFQVL

>member
-1 MKYLVSLCM
+1 M
-10 VSIFFV
+10 VCIFFV
-16 SSLSNAQKEYETH
+16 SSMATAQKEYETH
-29 TVQKNQTLSQIATLY
+29 RVQKNQSLSQIATLY

-51 KKRNPEIENELTVG
+51 KKRNPEIENELSAG
-65 TLLVIPSVRKSVVTQ
+65 TLLIIPTQSKSIDAQ

-95 LFSISKKY
+95 LITISKKY
-103 NISIDAIKRYNKQLY
+103 NVSIDAIKRYNKQLY

-125 ERLQIPLHLKIVDA
+125 ERLQIPMHLKIVDSGVV
-139 PVAIDNDSITSGI
+139 PYNDSKVSGTITLD
-152 TTIDSSKLSKHTVK
+152 TSSLSKHIVK

-177 YGITVYELEQMNP
+177 YGITVSELEQINP
-190 QLGDGL
+190 ELGEGL
-196 AQYAVINVP
+196 SQNAIINVP
-205 STAILQTAIAEK
+205 SKAILKTAIVEK
-217 GYTFYQVQPK
+217 GYRFYEVQPK

-238 LTKEQIIALN
+238 LTKEQIVALN
-248 PYAKDGLQDG
+248 PYAKDGLQEG

-264 TNATTSLTGQIN
+264 SDTATAITGQIN
-276 IRDLQQTIIDTSQKR
+276 KRDLQQTIIDTSQKR

-308 TLKQQE
+308 SVKQQQ
-314 IKRNRLMSLSL
+314 IKKNRLMSLSL

-349 FDTQYSTAIVS
+349 FDTQYNTAIVS
-360 DIINN
+360 DIINSN
-365 NAFDTFD
+365 TFDNFD

-384 SAAAMLQ
+384 KAAAMLQ
-391 DTNVPIFSPLSNK
+391 DTTVPIFSPLSNK

-416 PSNAMLE
+416 PSDVMLE
-423 DGMLEYIVSG
+423 DGMLQYIVSG
-433 MSDKNVI
+433 MSDKNLI
-440 VITDSAKKIQLAK
+440 VITDSTKTAQLAK
-453 IIAAIPDAKIVSLR
+453 IMLAIPDARIVSLR

-476 IEIQIDETKENWV
+476 VENQIDQTKENWV
-489 ILESIDPIL
+489 ILEATDPIL

-515 LEEDE
+515 LEEDQ

-535 TAFDYHDVSNVHL
+535 AAFDYHDVSNVHL

-577 HGVLPNR
+577 YGVLPNR
-584 FAVRGFDLTYDIV
+584 FAVRGFDLTYDVI

-618 IENKFRY
+618 IENKFSY
-625 SKGLLSGYQNNA
+625 SKSLLSGYQNNA

-643 QDNLQFQVL
+643 QENLQFQVL

>member
-1 MKYLVSLCM
+1 MKYLVSLCI
-10 VSIFFV
+10 VCIFFV
-16 SSLSNAQKEYETH
+16 SSLATAQKEYETH
-29 TVQKNQTLSQIATLY
+29 TVQKNQTLPQIAILY

-51 KKRNPEIENELTVG
+51 KQRNPEIENELIVG
-65 TLLVIPSVRKSVVTQ
+65 TLLVIPKVSKSIDTQ

-103 NISIDAIKRYNKQLY
+103 NVSIDAIKRYNKQLY
-118 ARQIKKG
+118 ARQTKKG

-139 PVAIDNDSITSGI
+139 PVAIDNDSISSGA

-205 STAILQTAIAEK
+205 SKAILQTAIAEK

-238 LTKEQIIALN
+238 LTKEQIVALN

-264 TNATTSLTGQIN
+264 TNTSTSLTGQIN

-349 FDTQYSTAIVS
+349 FDTQYSTTTVS
-360 DIINN
+360 DIIKDNT
-365 NAFDTFD
+365 FDTFD
-372 AVIGPLGQKNIE
+372 AVVGPLGQKNIE
-384 SAAAMLQ
+384 NVAAMLQ

-440 VITDSAKKIQLAK
+440 VITDSTKKIQLSK
-453 IIAAIPDAKIVSLR
+453 IMAAIPDAKIVSLR

-535 TAFDYHDVSNVHL
+535 AAFDYHDVSNVHL

-577 HGVLPNR
+577 YGVLPNR
-584 FAVRGFDLTYDIV
+584 FAVRGFDLTYDVI

-625 SKGLLSGYQNNA
+625 SKSLLSGYQNNA

>member
-1 MKYLVSLCM
+1 MAT
-10 VSIFFV
+10 
-16 SSLSNAQKEYETH
+16 AQKEYETH
-29 TVQKNQTLSQIATLY
+29 RVQKNQSLSQIATLY

-51 KKRNPEIENELTVG
+51 KKRNPEIENELSAG
-65 TLLVIPSVRKSVVTQ
+65 TLLIIPTQSKSIDAQ

-95 LFSISKKY
+95 LITISKKH
-103 NISIDAIKRYNKQLY
+103 NVSIDAIKRYNKQLY

-125 ERLQIPLHLKIVDA
+125 ERLQIPMHLKIVDSGVV
-139 PVAIDNDSITSGI
+139 PYNDSKVSGAITLD
-152 TTIDSSKLSKHTVK
+152 TSSLSKHIVK

-177 YGITVYELEQMNP
+177 YGITVSELEQMNP
-190 QLGDGL
+190 ELGEGL
-196 AQYAVINVP
+196 SQNAIINVP
-205 STAILQTAIAEK
+205 SKAILKTAIAEK
-217 GYTFYQVQPK
+217 GYRFYEVQPK
-227 EGFYRLKVKTN
+227 EGFYRLKVKIN
-238 LTKEQIIALN
+238 LTKEQIVALN
-248 PYAKDGLQDG
+248 PYAKDGLQEG

-264 TNATTSLTGQIN
+264 SDTATAITGQVN
-276 IRDLQQTIIDTSQKR
+276 KRDLQQTIIDTSQKR

-308 TLKQQE
+308 SVKQQQ
-314 IKRNRLMSLSL
+314 IKKNRLMSLSL

-349 FDTQYSTAIVS
+349 FDTQYNTAIVS
-360 DIINN
+360 DIINSN
-365 NAFDTFD
+365 TFDNFD

-384 SAAAMLQ
+384 KAAAMLQ
-391 DTNVPIFSPLSNK
+391 DTTVPIFSPLSNK

-416 PSNAMLE
+416 PSDAMLE
-423 DGMLEYIVSG
+423 DGMLQYIVSG

-440 VITDSAKKIQLAK
+440 VITDSTKTAQLAK
-453 IIAAIPDAKIVSLR
+453 IILAIPDARIVSLR

-476 IEIQIDETKENWV
+476 VENQIDQTKENWV
-489 ILESIDPIL
+489 ILEATDPIL

-515 LEEDE
+515 LEEDQ

-535 TAFDYHDVSNVHL
+535 AAFDYHDVSNVHL

-577 HGVLPNR
+577 YGVLPNR
-584 FAVRGFDLTYDIV
+584 FAVRGFDLTYDVI

-618 IENKFRY
+618 IENKFSY
-625 SKGLLSGYQNNA
+625 SKSLLSGYQNNA

-643 QDNLQFQVL
+643 QENLQFQVL

>member
-1 MKYLVSLCM
+1 M
-10 VSIFFV
+10 VCIFFV
-16 SSLSNAQKEYETH
+16 SSMATAQKEYETH
-29 TVQKNQTLSQIATLY
+29 RVQKNQSLSQIATLY

-51 KKRNPEIENELTVG
+51 KKRNPEIENELSAG
-65 TLLVIPSVRKSVVTQ
+65 TLLIIPTQSKSIDAQ

-95 LFSISKKY
+95 LITISKKY
-103 NISIDAIKRYNKQLY
+103 NVSIDAIKRYNKQLY

-125 ERLQIPLHLKIVDA
+125 ERLQIPMHLKIVDSGVV
-139 PVAIDNDSITSGI
+139 PYNDSKVSGAITLD
-152 TTIDSSKLSKHTVK
+152 TSSLSKHIVK

-177 YGITVYELEQMNP
+177 YGITVSELEQMNP
-190 QLGDGL
+190 ELGEGL
-196 AQYAVINVP
+196 SQNAIINVP
-205 STAILQTAIAEK
+205 SKAILKTAIVEK
-217 GYTFYQVQPK
+217 GYRFYEVQPK

-238 LTKEQIIALN
+238 LTKEQIVALN
-248 PYAKDGLQDG
+248 PYAKDGLQEG

-264 TNATTSLTGQIN
+264 SDTATAITGQIN
-276 IRDLQQTIIDTSQKR
+276 KRDLQQTIIDTSQKR

-308 TLKQQE
+308 SVKQQQ
-314 IKRNRLMSLSL
+314 IKKNRLMSLSL

-349 FDTQYSTAIVS
+349 FDTQYNTAIVS
-360 DIINN
+360 DIINSN
-365 NAFDTFD
+365 TFDTFD

-384 SAAAMLQ
+384 KAAAMLQ
-391 DTNVPIFSPLSNK
+391 DTTVPIFSPLSNK

-416 PSNAMLE
+416 PSDVMLE
-423 DGMLEYIVSG
+423 DGMLQYIVSG
-433 MSDKNVI
+433 MSDKNII
-440 VITDSAKKIQLAK
+440 VITDSTKTAQLAK
-453 IIAAIPDAKIVSLR
+453 IMLAIPDARIVSLR

-476 IEIQIDETKENWV
+476 VENQIDQTKENWV
-489 ILESIDPIL
+489 ILEATDPIL

-535 TAFDYHDVSNVHL
+535 AAFEYHDVSNVHL

-577 HGVLPNR
+577 YGVLPNR
-584 FAVRGFDLTYDIV
+584 FAVRGFDLTYDVI

-618 IENKFRY
+618 IENKFSY
-625 SKGLLSGYQNNA
+625 SKSLLSGYQNNA

-643 QDNLQFQVL
+643 QENLQFQVL

>member
-1 MKYLVSLCM
+1 M
-10 VSIFFV
+10 VCIFFV
-16 SSLSNAQKEYETH
+16 SSMATAQKEYETH
-29 TVQKNQTLSQIATLY
+29 RVQKNQSLSQIATLY

-51 KKRNPEIENELTVG
+51 KKRNPEIENELSAG
-65 TLLVIPSVRKSVVTQ
+65 TLLIIPTQSKSIDAQ

-95 LFSISKKY
+95 LITISKKY
-103 NISIDAIKRYNKQLY
+103 NVSIDAIKRYNKQLY

-125 ERLQIPLHLKIVDA
+125 ERLQIPMHLKIVDSGVV
-139 PVAIDNDSITSGI
+139 PYNDSKVSGAITLD
-152 TTIDSSKLSKHTVK
+152 TSSLSKHIVK

-177 YGITVYELEQMNP
+177 YGITVSELEQMNP
-190 QLGDGL
+190 ELGEGL
-196 AQYAVINVP
+196 SQNAIINVP
-205 STAILQTAIAEK
+205 SKAILKTAIAEK
-217 GYTFYQVQPK
+217 GYRFYEVQPK

-238 LTKEQIIALN
+238 LTKEQIVALN
-248 PYAKDGLQDG
+248 PYAKDGLQEG

-264 TNATTSLTGQIN
+264 SDTATAITGQIN
-276 IRDLQQTIIDTSQKR
+276 KRDLQQTIIDTSQKR

-308 TLKQQE
+308 SVKQQQ
-314 IKRNRLMSLSL
+314 IKKNRLMSLSL

-349 FDTQYSTAIVS
+349 FDTQYNTAIVS

-365 NAFDTFD
+365 NTFDTFD
-372 AVIGPLGQKNIE
+372 AVLGPLGQKNIE
-384 SAAAMLQ
+384 KAAALLQ
-391 DTNVPIFSPLSNK
+391 DINVPLFSPLSNK

-416 PSNAMLE
+416 PSDAMLE

-433 MSDKNVI
+433 MSDKNLI
-440 VITDSAKKIQLAK
+440 VIADSTKTAQLAK
-453 IIAAIPDAKIVSLR
+453 IMLAIPDARIVSLR

-476 IEIQIDETKENWV
+476 VENQIDQTKENWV
-489 ILESIDPIL
+489 ILEATDPIL

-515 LEEDE
+515 LEEDQ

-535 TAFDYHDVSNVHL
+535 AAFDYHDVSNVHL

-577 HGVLPNR
+577 YGVLPNR
-584 FAVRGFDLTYDIV
+584 FAVRGFDLTYDVI

-618 IENKFRY
+618 IENKFSY
-625 SKGLLSGYQNNA
+625 SKSLLSGYQNNA

-643 QDNLQFQVL
+643 QENLQFQVL

>member
-16 SSLSNAQKEYETH
+16 SSLATAQKEYETH

-51 KKRNPEIENELTVG
+51 KKRNPEIENELTLG
-65 TLLVIPSVRKSVVTQ
+65 TLLVIPAVSKSVATQ

-103 NISIDAIKRYNKQLY
+103 NVSIDAIKRYNKQLY

-190 QLGDGL
+190 QLGKGL

-205 STAILQTAIAEK
+205 SKAILQTAIAEK

-264 TNATTSLTGQIN
+264 TNAITSLTGQIN

-360 DIINN
+360 DIINDN
-365 NAFDTFD
+365 GFDTFD

-404 QIKVSKNVFQSL
+404 QIK
-416 PSNAMLE
+416 
-423 DGMLEYIVSG
+423 
-433 MSDKNVI
+433 
-440 VITDSAKKIQLAK
+440 
-453 IIAAIPDAKIVSLR
+453 
-467 EEGFLRLED
+467 
-476 IEIQIDETKENWV
+476 
-489 ILESIDPIL
+489 
-498 ISNVV
+498 
-503 GVLNGLPVIDPD
+503 
-515 LEEDE
+515 
-520 EPVDYEIRLFSLDKN
+520 
-535 TAFDYHDVSNVHL
+535 
-548 AELNFTFPSVNKSY
+548 
-562 NYKDKNAFLI
+562 
-572 SYKNK
+572 
-577 HGVLPNR
+577 
-584 FAVRGFDLTYDIV
+584 
-597 LRLASSEDIFTASKQ
+597 
-612 EFETQY
+612 
-618 IENKFRY
+618 
-625 SKGLLSGYQNNA
+625 
-637 FYIIKY
+637 
-643 QDNLQFQVL
+643 LQ
-652 E
+652 

>member
-1 MKYLVSLCM
+1 M
-10 VSIFFV
+10 VCIFFV
-16 SSLSNAQKEYETH
+16 SSMATAQKEYETH
-29 TVQKNQTLSQIATLY
+29 RVQKNQSLFQIATLY
-44 GVSQAAI
+44 EVSQAAI
-51 KKRNPEIENELTVG
+51 KKRNPEIENELSAG
-65 TLLVIPSVRKSVVTQ
+65 TLLIIPTASKLIDAQ

-95 LFSISKKY
+95 LITISKKY
-103 NISIDAIKRYNKQLY
+103 NVSIDAIKRYNKQLY

-125 ERLQIPLHLKIVDA
+125 ERLQIPMHLKIVDSGVV
-139 PVAIDNDSITSGI
+139 PYNDSKVSGTITLD
-152 TTIDSSKLSKHTVK
+152 TSSLSKHIVK

-177 YGITVYELEQMNP
+177 YGITVSELEQMNP
-190 QLGDGL
+190 ELGEGL
-196 AQYAVINVP
+196 SQNAIINVP
-205 STAILQTAIAEK
+205 SKAILKTAIAEK
-217 GYTFYQVQPK
+217 GYRFYEVQPK

-238 LTKEQIIALN
+238 LTKEQIVALN
-248 PYAKDGLQDG
+248 PYAKDGLQEG

-264 TNATTSLTGQIN
+264 SDTATAITGQIN
-276 IRDLQQTIIDTSQKR
+276 KRDLQQTIIDTSQKR

-301 KIISDSL
+301 KIVSDSL
-308 TLKQQE
+308 SVKQQE

-349 FDTQYSTAIVS
+349 FDTQYNTAIVS

-365 NAFDTFD
+365 NTFDTFD
-372 AVIGPLGQKNIE
+372 AVLGPLGQKNIE
-384 SAAAMLQ
+384 KAAALLQ
-391 DTNVPIFSPLSNK
+391 DINVPLFSPLSNK

-416 PSNAMLE
+416 PSDAMLE

-433 MSDKNVI
+433 MSDKNLI
-440 VITDSAKKIQLAK
+440 VIADSTKTAQLAK
-453 IIAAIPDAKIVSLR
+453 IMLAIPDARIVSLR

-476 IEIQIDETKENWV
+476 VENQIDQTKENWV
-489 ILESIDPIL
+489 ILEATDPIL

-515 LEEDE
+515 LEEDQ

-535 TAFDYHDVSNVHL
+535 AAFDYHDVSNVHL

-577 HGVLPNR
+577 YGVLPNR
-584 FAVRGFDLTYDIV
+584 FAVRGFDLTYDVI

-618 IENKFRY
+618 IENKFSY
-625 SKGLLSGYQNNA
+625 SKSLLSGYQNNA

-643 QDNLQFQVL
+643 QENLQFQVL

>member
-1 MKYLVSLCM
+1 M
-10 VSIFFV
+10 VCIFFV
-16 SSLSNAQKEYETH
+16 SSMATAQKEYETH
-29 TVQKNQTLSQIATLY
+29 RVQKNQSLSQIATLY

-51 KKRNPEIENELTVG
+51 KKRNPEIENELSAG
-65 TLLVIPSVRKSVVTQ
+65 TLLIIPTQSKSIDAQ

-95 LFSISKKY
+95 LITISKKY
-103 NISIDAIKRYNKQLY
+103 NVSIDAIKRYNKQLY

-125 ERLQIPLHLKIVDA
+125 ERLQIPMHLKIVDSGVV
-139 PVAIDNDSITSGI
+139 PYNDSKVSGAITLD
-152 TTIDSSKLSKHTVK
+152 TSSLSKHIVK

-177 YGITVYELEQMNP
+177 YGITVSELEQMNP
-190 QLGDGL
+190 ELGEGL
-196 AQYAVINVP
+196 SQNAIINVP
-205 STAILQTAIAEK
+205 SKAILKTAIAEK
-217 GYTFYQVQPK
+217 GYRFYEVQPK
-227 EGFYRLKVKTN
+227 EGFYRLKVKIN
-238 LTKEQIIALN
+238 LTKEQIVALN
-248 PYAKDGLQDG
+248 PYAKDGLQEG

-264 TNATTSLTGQIN
+264 SDTATAITGQIN
-276 IRDLQQTIIDTSQKR
+276 KRDLQQTIIDTSQKR

-308 TLKQQE
+308 SVKQQQ
-314 IKRNRLMSLSL
+314 IKKNRLMSLSL

-349 FDTQYSTAIVS
+349 FDTQYNTAIVS
-360 DIINN
+360 DIINSN
-365 NAFDTFD
+365 TFDNFD

-384 SAAAMLQ
+384 KAAAMLQ
-391 DTNVPIFSPLSNK
+391 DTTVPIFSPLSNK

-416 PSNAMLE
+416 PSDAMLE
-423 DGMLEYIVSG
+423 DGMLQYIVSG

-440 VITDSAKKIQLAK
+440 VITDSTKTAQLAK
-453 IIAAIPDAKIVSLR
+453 IMLAIPDARIVSLR

-476 IEIQIDETKENWV
+476 VENQIDQTKENWV
-489 ILESIDPIL
+489 ILEATDPIL

-515 LEEDE
+515 LEEDQ

-535 TAFDYHDVSNVHL
+535 AAFDYHDVSNVHL

-577 HGVLPNR
+577 YGVLPNR
-584 FAVRGFDLTYDIV
+584 FAVRGFDLTYDVI

-618 IENKFRY
+618 IENKFSY
-625 SKGLLSGYQNNA
+625 SKSLLSGYQNNA

-643 QDNLQFQVL
+643 QENLQFQVL

>member
-1 MKYLVSLCM
+1 M
-10 VSIFFV
+10 
-16 SSLSNAQKEYETH
+16 LS
-29 TVQKNQTLSQIATLY
+29 
-44 GVSQAAI
+44 
-51 KKRNPEIENELTVG
+51 
-65 TLLVIPSVRKSVVTQ
+65 
-80 NPPKFKKHKVRRKET
+80 
-95 LFSISKKY
+95 
-103 NISIDAIKRYNKQLY
+103 
-118 ARQIKKG
+118 
-125 ERLQIPLHLKIVDA
+125 
-139 PVAIDNDSITSGI
+139 
-152 TTIDSSKLSKHTVK
+152 
-166 AKETRYGIARM
+166 
-177 YGITVYELEQMNP
+177 
-190 QLGDGL
+190 
-196 AQYAVINVP
+196 
-205 STAILQTAIAEK
+205 
-217 GYTFYQVQPK
+217 
-227 EGFYRLKVKTN
+227 
-238 LTKEQIIALN
+238 
-248 PYAKDGLQDG
+248 
-258 MILKIP
+258 
-264 TNATTSLTGQIN
+264 TSLTGQIN

-360 DIINN
+360 DIINDN
-365 NAFDTFD
+365 GFDTFD

-384 SAAAMLQ
+384 NAAAMLQ

-404 QIKVSKNVFQSL
+404 QIKISKNVFQSL
-416 PSNAMLE
+416 PSNSMLE

-453 IIAAIPDAKIVSLR
+453 IMAAIPDAKIVSLR

-535 TAFDYHDVSNVHL
+535 AAFDYHDVSNVHL

-577 HGVLPNR
+577 YGVLPNR
-584 FAVRGFDLTYDIV
+584 FAVRGFDLTYDVV

-625 SKGLLSGYQNNA
+625 SKSLLSGYQNNA

>member
-1 MKYLVSLCM
+1 M
-10 VSIFFV
+10 VCIFFV
-16 SSLSNAQKEYETH
+16 SSMATAQKEYETH
-29 TVQKNQTLSQIATLY
+29 RVQKNQSLSQIATLY

-51 KKRNPEIENELTVG
+51 KKRNPEIENELSAG
-65 TLLVIPSVRKSVVTQ
+65 TLLIIPTQSKSIDAQ

-95 LFSISKKY
+95 LITISKKH
-103 NISIDAIKRYNKQLY
+103 NVSIDAIKRYNKQLY

-125 ERLQIPLHLKIVDA
+125 ERLQIPMHLKIVDSGVV
-139 PVAIDNDSITSGI
+139 PYNDSKVSGAITLD
-152 TTIDSSKLSKHTVK
+152 TSSLSKHIVK

-177 YGITVYELEQMNP
+177 YGITVSELEQMNP
-190 QLGDGL
+190 ELGEGL
-196 AQYAVINVP
+196 SQNAIINVP
-205 STAILQTAIAEK
+205 SKAILKTAIAEK
-217 GYTFYQVQPK
+217 GYRFYEVQPK
-227 EGFYRLKVKTN
+227 EGFYRLKVKIN
-238 LTKEQIIALN
+238 LTKEQIVALN
-248 PYAKDGLQDG
+248 PYAKDGLQEG

-264 TNATTSLTGQIN
+264 SDTASAITGQIN
-276 IRDLQQTIIDTSQKR
+276 KRDLQQTIIDTSQKR

-308 TLKQQE
+308 SVKQQQ
-314 IKRNRLMSLSL
+314 IKKNRLMSLSL

-349 FDTQYSTAIVS
+349 FDTQYNTAIVS
-360 DIINN
+360 DIINSN
-365 NAFDTFD
+365 TFDNFD

-384 SAAAMLQ
+384 KAAAMLQ
-391 DTNVPIFSPLSNK
+391 DTTVPIFSPLSNK

-416 PSNAMLE
+416 PSDAMLE
-423 DGMLEYIVSG
+423 DGMLQYIVSG

-440 VITDSAKKIQLAK
+440 VITDSTKTAQLAK
-453 IIAAIPDAKIVSLR
+453 IMLAIPDARIVSLR

-476 IEIQIDETKENWV
+476 VENQIDQTKENWV
-489 ILESIDPIL
+489 ILEATDPIL

-515 LEEDE
+515 LEEDQ

-535 TAFDYHDVSNVHL
+535 AAFDYHDVSNVHL

-577 HGVLPNR
+577 YGVLPNR
-584 FAVRGFDLTYDIV
+584 FAVRGFDLTYDVI
-597 LRLASSEDIFTASKQ
+597 LRLASSEDIFTASEQ

-618 IENKFRY
+618 IENKFSY
-625 SKGLLSGYQNNA
+625 SKSLLSGYQNNA

-643 QDNLQFQVL
+643 QENLQFQVL

>member
-1 MKYLVSLCM
+1 M
-10 VSIFFV
+10 VCIFFV
-16 SSLSNAQKEYETH
+16 SSMATAQKEYETH
-29 TVQKNQTLSQIATLY
+29 RVQKNQSLSQIATLY

-51 KKRNPEIENELTVG
+51 KKRNPEIENELSAG
-65 TLLVIPSVRKSVVTQ
+65 TLLIIPTQSKSIDAQ

-95 LFSISKKY
+95 LITISKKY
-103 NISIDAIKRYNKQLY
+103 NVSIDAIKRYNKQLY

-125 ERLQIPLHLKIVDA
+125 ERLQIPMHLKIVDSG
-139 PVAIDNDSITSGI
+139 VVIFNDSIASGTITLDTS
-152 TTIDSSKLSKHTVK
+152 SLSKHIVK

-177 YGITVYELEQMNP
+177 YGITVSELEQMNP
-190 QLGDGL
+190 ELGEGL
-196 AQYAVINVP
+196 SQNAIINVP
-205 STAILQTAIAEK
+205 SKAILKTAIAEK
-217 GYTFYQVQPK
+217 GYRFYEVQPK
-227 EGFYRLKVKTN
+227 EGFYRLKVKIN
-238 LTKEQIIALN
+238 LTKEQIVALN
-248 PYAKDGLQDG
+248 PYAKDGLQEG

-264 TNATTSLTGQIN
+264 SDTATAITGQIN
-276 IRDLQQTIIDTSQKR
+276 KRDLQQTIIDTSQKR

-308 TLKQQE
+308 SVKQQQ
-314 IKRNRLMSLSL
+314 IKKNRLMSLSL

-349 FDTQYSTAIVS
+349 FDTQYNTAIVS
-360 DIINN
+360 DIINSN
-365 NAFDTFD
+365 TFDNFD

-384 SAAAMLQ
+384 KAAAMLQ
-391 DTNVPIFSPLSNK
+391 DTTVPIFSPLSNK

-416 PSNAMLE
+416 PSDVMLE
-423 DGMLEYIVSG
+423 DGMLQYIVSG

-440 VITDSAKKIQLAK
+440 VITDSTKTAQLAK
-453 IIAAIPDAKIVSLR
+453 IMLAIPDARIVSLR

-476 IEIQIDETKENWV
+476 VENQIDQTKENWV
-489 ILESIDPIL
+489 ILEATDPIL

-515 LEEDE
+515 LEEDQ

-535 TAFDYHDVSNVHL
+535 AAFDYHDVSNVHL

-577 HGVLPNR
+577 YGVLPNR
-584 FAVRGFDLTYDIV
+584 FAVRGFDLTYDVI

-618 IENKFRY
+618 IENKFSY
-625 SKGLLSGYQNNA
+625 SKSLLSGYQNNA

-643 QDNLQFQVL
+643 QENLQFQVL

>member
-1 MKYLVSLCM
+1 M
-10 VSIFFV
+10 VCIFFV
-16 SSLSNAQKEYETH
+16 SSMATAQKEYETH
-29 TVQKNQTLSQIATLY
+29 RVQKNQSLSQIATLY

-51 KKRNPEIENELTVG
+51 KKRNPEIENELSAG
-65 TLLVIPSVRKSVVTQ
+65 TLLIIPTQSKSIDAQ

-95 LFSISKKY
+95 LITISKKY
-103 NISIDAIKRYNKQLY
+103 NVSIDAIKRYNKQLY

-125 ERLQIPLHLKIVDA
+125 ERLQIPMHLKIVDSGVV
-139 PVAIDNDSITSGI
+139 PYNDSKVSGAITLD
-152 TTIDSSKLSKHTVK
+152 TSSLSKHIVK

-177 YGITVYELEQMNP
+177 YGITVSELEQMNP
-190 QLGDGL
+190 ELGEGL
-196 AQYAVINVP
+196 SQNAIINVP
-205 STAILQTAIAEK
+205 SKAILKTAIAEK
-217 GYTFYQVQPK
+217 GYRFYEVQPK

-238 LTKEQIIALN
+238 LTKEQIVALN
-248 PYAKDGLQDG
+248 PYAKDGLQEG

-264 TNATTSLTGQIN
+264 SDTATAITGQIN
-276 IRDLQQTIIDTSQKR
+276 KRDLQQTIIDTSQKR

-308 TLKQQE
+308 SVKQQQ
-314 IKRNRLMSLSL
+314 IKKNRLMSLSL

-349 FDTQYSTAIVS
+349 FDTQYNTAIVS
-360 DIINN
+360 DIINSN
-365 NAFDTFD
+365 TFDNFD

-384 SAAAMLQ
+384 KAAAMLQ
-391 DTNVPIFSPLSNK
+391 DTTVPIFSPLSNK

-416 PSNAMLE
+416 PSDVMLE
-423 DGMLEYIVSG
+423 DGMLQYIVSG

-440 VITDSAKKIQLAK
+440 VITDSTKTAQLAK
-453 IIAAIPDAKIVSLR
+453 IMLAIPDARIVSLR

-476 IEIQIDETKENWV
+476 VENQIDQTKENWV
-489 ILESIDPIL
+489 ILEATDPIL

-515 LEEDE
+515 LEEDQ

-535 TAFDYHDVSNVHL
+535 AAFDYHDVSNVHL

-577 HGVLPNR
+577 YGVLPNR
-584 FAVRGFDLTYDIV
+584 FAVRGFDLTYDVI

-618 IENKFRY
+618 IENKFSY
-625 SKGLLSGYQNNA
+625 SKSLLSGYQNNA

-643 QDNLQFQVL
+643 QENLQFQVL

>member
-1 MKYLVSLCM
+1 M
-10 VSIFFV
+10 VCIFFV
-16 SSLSNAQKEYETH
+16 SSVATAQKEYETH
-29 TVQKNQTLSQIATLY
+29 RVQKNQSLSQIAILY
-44 GVSQAAI
+44 GISQAAI
-51 KKRNPEIENELTVG
+51 KKRNPEIENELSAG
-65 TLLVIPSVRKSVVTQ
+65 TLLIIPTASKLIDAQ

-95 LFSISKKY
+95 LISISKKY
-103 NISIDAIKRYNKQLY
+103 SVSIDAIKRYNKQLY

-125 ERLQIPLHLKIVDA
+125 ERLQIPTHLKIVDSG
-139 PVAIDNDSITSGI
+139 VVIYNDSIASGTITLDTSN
-152 TTIDSSKLSKHTVK
+152 LSKHIVK

-177 YGITVYELEQMNP
+177 YGITVSELEQMNP
-190 QLGDGL
+190 ELGEGL
-196 AQYAVINVP
+196 SQNAIINVP
-205 STAILQTAIAEK
+205 SKAILQTAIAEK
-217 GYTFYQVQPK
+217 GYRFYQVQPK

-238 LTKEQIIALN
+238 LTKEKIIALN
-248 PYAKDGLQDG
+248 PYAKDGLQEG

-264 TNATTSLTGQIN
+264 SDTATAITGQIN
-276 IRDLQQTIIDTSQKR
+276 KRDLQQTIIDTSQKR

-301 KIISDSL
+301 KIVSDSL
-308 TLKQQE
+308 SVKQQE

-349 FDTQYSTAIVS
+349 FDTQYNTAIVS
-360 DIINN
+360 DIINSN
-365 NAFDTFD
+365 TFDNFD

-384 SAAAMLQ
+384 KAADMLQ
-391 DTNVPIFSPLSNK
+391 DTNVPLFSPLSNK

-423 DGMLEYIVSG
+423 DGMLRYIVSG

-440 VITDSAKKIQLAK
+440 VITDSTKTAQLAK
-453 IIAAIPDAKIVSLR
+453 IMLAIPDARVVSLR

-476 IEIQIDETKENWV
+476 VENQIDETKENWV
-489 ILESIDPIL
+489 ILEATDPIL

-515 LEEDE
+515 LEEEEEE

-548 AELNFTFPSVNKSY
+548 AELNFTFPSVNKNY

-577 HGVLPNR
+577 YGVLPNR
-584 FAVRGFDLTYDIV
+584 FAVRGFDLTYDVI
-597 LRLASSEDIFTASKQ
+597 LRLASSEDIFAASDQ

-625 SKGLLSGYQNNA
+625 SKSLLSGYQNNA

-643 QDNLQFQVL
+643 QENLQFQVL